1 MANQRRALLGDVF
14 RKAAMPRERNGDL
27 AGEQQADPPP
37 EPNGELSGDLADDL
51 AGRGNTGT
59 VKPRA
64 TRQRR
69 QSVPVDDGE
78 KAKGRNLK
86 IPDSV
91 FRRLEL
97 EALRRGTDNSKLATR
112 LLHSA
117 LPKDIE
123 MSFVVGGKKATTGDD
138 EKTPAADD

>member
-14 RKAAMPRERNGDL
+14 RKAAMPRERNGDQ
-27 AGEQQADPPP
+27 AGDQQAETPP
-37 EPNGELSGDLADDL
+37 ESNGELADDQ
-51 AGRGNTGT
+51 ADIQSRGDTSPA
-59 VKPRA
+59 KARA
-64 TRQRR
+64 PRQRR
-69 QSVPVDDGE
+69 APVDDGE